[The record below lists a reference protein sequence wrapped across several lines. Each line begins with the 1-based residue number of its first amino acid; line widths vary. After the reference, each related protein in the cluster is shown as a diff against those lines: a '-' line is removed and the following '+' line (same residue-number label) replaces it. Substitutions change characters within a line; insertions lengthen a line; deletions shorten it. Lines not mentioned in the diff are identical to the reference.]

1 MRDSSARAL
10 GDPLVMRL
18 ATLIPRRRA
27 LLAAGALTYALVFA
41 LFLIFERPGLG
52 IGHGFYLGLIFV
64 ALARGPIGGAGAGA
78 FATVLYAIG
87 IWANP
92 HVSPATIPTLAT
104 SIRGV
109 TYVAVGVVVGW
120 YASRNRTLNRR
131 LSELANELRT
141 LAERD
146 LLTGLPN
153 TRSFE
158 PAITRRIDDEETFA
172 LLIADVDGLK
182 RINAANG
189 YDEGNDLLRKVAGRL
204 TSKLPPSSDIARVG
218 DDEFAILIPCTR
230 TEEAANYATQLESYL
245 DLEDGAVTFG
255 WAMHPREGTNALALY
270 RVAGDRL
277 YARKLMRGQR
287 RGILEL
293 VEDPAAVL
301 ASPKILA

>member
-1 MRDSSARAL
+1 
-10 GDPLVMRL
+10 MRL
-18 ATLIPRRRA
+18 ARPIPRQQA
-27 LLAAGALTYALVFA
+27 FFAIGALTYAFVFA
-41 LFLIFERPGLG
+41 LFLLFERPGLG
-52 IGHGFYLGLIFV
+52 IGHGYYLAVIFV
-64 ALARGPIGGAGAGA
+64 ALAGGLRSGLGAGVL
-78 FATVLYAIG
+78 ATALYATG
-87 IWANP
+87 IWINP

-104 SIRGV
+104 SIRAV

-120 YASRNRTLNRR
+120 YASRNRVLNGK
-131 LSELANELRT
+131 LSQLADELRT

-158 PAITRRIDDEETFA
+158 PAITRRIETEESFA

-189 YDEGNDLLRKVAGRL
+189 YDEGNEILRSVAERL
-204 TSKLPPSSDIARVG
+204 TRTLPPGSDVARVG
-218 DDEFAILIPCTR
+218 DDEFAVLIPCANS
-230 TEEAANYATQLESYL
+230 EEARKYATQLEPRL
-245 DLEDGAVTFG
+245 DMEGGAVTFG

-287 RGILEL
+287 RSVIGL
-293 VEDPAAVL
+293 VDDVAV
-301 ASPKILA
+301 ATTKPR